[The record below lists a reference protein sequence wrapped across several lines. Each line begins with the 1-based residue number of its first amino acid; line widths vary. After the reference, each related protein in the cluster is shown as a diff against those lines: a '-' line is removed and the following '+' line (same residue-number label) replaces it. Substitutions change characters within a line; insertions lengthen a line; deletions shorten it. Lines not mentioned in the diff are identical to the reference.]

1 VLITMGTG
9 GVLGRFRRIQ
19 RDLKWANRRRRKSR
33 RRIPDDEKPCGP
45 KLVRGRGWA
54 RRRRE
59 AWGLKVLIYLLLSAA
74 GTQLLFKFI
83 VVPFL
88 SA

>member
-1 VLITMGTG
+1 MLITMGTG
-9 GVLGRFRRIQ
+9 GVLSRFRRIQ
-19 RDLKWANRRRRKSR
+19 RDLKWANRRKKRKRRA
-33 RRIPDDEKPCGP
+33 IPDDERPCGP

-59 AWGLKVLIYLLLSAA
+59 LWVLKALIYLLTAAA
-74 GTQLLFKFI
+74 GTFMLFKFI

-88 SA
+88 ST